1 MAGERLEHALK
12 RYRKRYRAGDRSE
25 RSGVLDE
32 FCELT
37 GYHRKY
43 AISLLNNV
51 NDEPLQTSSE
61 RSSIWTDETRYPAE
75 ASDPDSNG
83 TLARNG
89 AGIYGSGPG
98 CPLWRT
104 CIGGVRLFS
113 EPDRYSHPAGSDMIP
128 PMLPPP

>member
-25 RSGVLDE
+25 RSGMLDE

-51 NDEPLQTSSE
+51 NDEYPLTSENHELVDIQSAPFV
-61 RSSIWTDETRYPAE
+61 SWPAYGKYP
-75 ASDPDSNG
+75 DI
-83 TLARNG
+83 R
-89 AGIYGSGPG
+89 GPS
-98 CPLWRT
+98 
-104 CIGGVRLFS
+104 V
-113 EPDRYSHPAGSDMIP
+113 
-128 PMLPPP
+128 